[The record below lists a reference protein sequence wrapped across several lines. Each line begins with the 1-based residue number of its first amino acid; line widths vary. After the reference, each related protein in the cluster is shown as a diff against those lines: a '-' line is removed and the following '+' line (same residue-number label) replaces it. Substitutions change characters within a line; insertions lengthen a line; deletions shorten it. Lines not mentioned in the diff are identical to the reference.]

1 MVRRVDSKRGDGGEL
16 RAFLLAEATA
26 LLGAFDGHLGHLT
39 VRRPTSRPRMRPM
52 ARSTMSCASSPA
64 AKRIVCAATI
74 FPTGPASDSRA
85 TSMTSSNSGRTM
97 SCAPC
102 ERRLREEMLAD
113 TPPRGR
119 SREFAKLSVL
129 VVIEVV
135 GTPLG
140 LFTWVPTRL
149 SRTATLISGK

>member
-1 MVRRVDSKRGDGGEL
+1 
-16 RAFLLAEATA
+16 
-26 LLGAFDGHLGHLT
+26 
-39 VRRPTSRPRMRPM
+39 
-52 ARSTMSCASSPA
+52 
-64 AKRIVCAATI
+64 
-74 FPTGPASDSRA
+74 
-85 TSMTSSNSGRTM
+85 MTSSNSGRTM

-149 SRTATLISGK
+149 SRTATRISGK

>member
-1 MVRRVDSKRGDGGEL
+1 VVRRVDSKRGDGGEL

-26 LLGAFDGHLGHLT
+26 LLGAFNGHPWPLDRPSTYEPTEDALDGPFGDV
-39 VRRPTSRPRMRPM
+39 VR
-52 ARSTMSCASSPA
+52 SSPA